1 MTGKPN
7 DEIVKLAETVRQV
20 LTVNHAR
27 ATDANKALRKQLRE
41 WRGPLGWLAFAAPGG
56 GDGNIEMTAPGVLE
70 FRLPAKLAAGAEV
83 VTVGTLH
90 AKNGRA
96 GSVQFVL
103 SATKPAMKGMVP
115 GVPIVAAEGSAGRRR
130 VEAAFADF
138 RELFPAAMCHAQIVP
153 VDEVVTMILFHREDE
168 ALRRLMLSDGEAAR
182 LDRLWDELFFVA
194 REPLLRVVSHEQLY
208 EFATQDR
215 KDLLSPLEALRI
227 PTRKRA
233 EAFRARLKKTE
244 PIHLAAVLELA
255 ERAWR
260 RLLAEAEK
268 RELRGLYEKLRAKD
282 LSHDRA
288 IRLTLAR
295 VLTSPVF
302 LYRLEKP
309 AAGAKAAPVTNRELA
324 NRLSFFLW
332 SSMPDAELQRAMNGK
347 IPAADK
353 VVVEQA
359 RRLLRDG
366 RTRRL
371 SVEFACQWLGI
382 REFDTDDGKNE
393 KLYPEFKKLR
403 GAMYEE
409 SVRFFEDMFRNDGS
423 ILDLLNADH
432 TFLSEALAKHYG
444 IGGVSGSD
452 WRRVEG
458 ARAKGRG
465 GILGMAAVL
474 AKQSGASR
482 TSPILRGNWVSET
495 LLGER
500 LPKPPANVPQLPES
514 VPKGLTARQL
524 IEKHSSVAACAK
536 CHARIDPY
544 GFALEQYDAIG
555 RLRPKP
561 VDTTTKLVDGKSI
574 EGLDG
579 LRQYLL
585 NDRRDA
591 VVRQFCKK
599 LLGYALGREVQLSDE
614 PFLAE
619 MQKRLAKNGFRFSV
633 AVEAIVT
640 SKQFRNIRGAAA
652 SKVD

>member
-1 MTGKPN
+1 
-7 DEIVKLAETVRQV
+7 
-20 LTVNHAR
+20 
-27 ATDANKALRKQLRE
+27 
-41 WRGPLGWLAFAAPGG
+41 
-56 GDGNIEMTAPGVLE
+56 
-70 FRLPAKLAAGAEV
+70 
-83 VTVGTLH
+83 
-90 AKNGRA
+90 
-96 GSVQFVL
+96 
-103 SATKPAMKGMVP
+103 MKGMVP

-130 VEAAFADF
+130 VEAAFKDF
-138 RELFPAAMCHAQIVP
+138 RDLFPAAMCHAQIVP

-168 ALRRLMLSDGEAAR
+168 PLRRLMLSEAEAAR

-255 ERAWR
+255 EHAWR
-260 RLLAEAEK
+260 RPLAEAEK

-353 VVVEQA
+353 EVAGQV
-359 RRLLRDG
+359 RRMLRDG

-371 SVEFACQWLGI
+371 AVESACQWLGI

-432 TFLSEALAKHYG
+432 TFLNEALAKHYG

-452 WRRVEG
+452 WRRVDG

-465 GILGMAAVL
+465 GVLGMATVL

-500 LPKPPANVPQLPES
+500 LPKPPAKVPQLPES
-514 VPKGLTARQL
+514 VPAGLTARQL

-555 RLRPKP
+555 RLRAKP
-561 VDTTTKLVDGKSI
+561 VDTKTKLVDGKSI

-579 LRQYLL
+579 LRRYLL
-585 NDRRDA
+585 KDRHDA

-640 SKQFRNIRGAAA
+640 SKQFRNIRGVAA